1 MQGCVYRQLHCNTA
15 RPILPQSVV
24 PTVVKRHDTPF
35 VIVMM
40 SDALNRTFQ
49 DLRSKHEDARVKA
62 AGDIHTAVV
71 LAARGDLT

>member
-15 RPILPQSVV
+15 IAR
-24 PTVVKRHDTPF
+24 RHDTPF

-62 AGDIHTAVV
+62 AGEVHTAVV